1 MSLYLNYRPKTL
13 EQIKGNK
20 ETVSAL
26 QGFLDNPDKMPH
38 VYLFHG
44 PTGCGKTTFGR
55 IIGNTLEVVK
65 EDIVEMDS
73 AQFNGIDT
81 VREIRKNSAYK
92 PLRSKYRIY
101 ILDEVHMFSTA
112 AQEGMLKILED
123 TPKHIIFILCTTDPN
138 KLKPT
143 LKGRC
148 QQFQVKPLSDDEM
161 RKLLKQTVRKEKE
174 KLESEVL
181 DQIILDSQGHARQ
194 ALQILEQV
202 LNTDSDKRLEAA
214 KQSAIETSQ
223 SIELCRAL
231 LGKSTWKQVS
241 TILLGL
247 KGQDPE
253 GIRRIVLGYAQSV
266 LLKSDNSKAGLILE
280 EFLESTYNSGFP
292 QLVFACYSVI
302 KNS

>member
-1 MSLYLNYRPKTL
+1 MSLYHTHRPKTL
-13 EQIKGNK
+13 EQIRGNK

-26 QGFLDNPDKMPH
+26 QGFLLTPEKMPH
-38 VYLFHG
+38 VYLFYG

-55 IIGNTLEVVK
+55 IIGNTLEVAK
-65 EDIVEMDS
+65 EDIIEMDS

-81 VREIRKNSAYK
+81 IREMRKNSAYK

-101 ILDEVHMFSTA
+101 ILDEVHMFTTA

-123 TPKHIIFILCTTDPN
+123 TPRHVIFILCTTNPE
-138 KLKPT
+138 KLKST
-143 LKGRC
+143 IRGRC

-161 RKLLKQTVRKEKE
+161 QKLLKQTIRKEKDSIE
-174 KLESEVL
+174 AEVL
-181 DQIILDSQGHARQ
+181 SQIIQDAQGHSRQ

-202 LNTDSDKRLEAA
+202 LNTEPEKRLEAA
-214 KQSAIETSQ
+214 KQAEIETSQ

-231 LGKSTWKQVS
+231 LGKSNWKQVS
-241 TILLGL
+241 IILTGL

-253 GIRRIVLGYAQSV
+253 GIRRHVLGYAQAV
-266 LLKSDNSKAGLILE
+266 LLKSDNEKAGLVLE
-280 EFLESTYNSGFP
+280 EFLEPTYNSGYP
-292 QLVFACYSVI
+292 QLVFACYSVT

>member
-1 MSLYLNYRPKTL
+1 MSLYHKYRPKNL
-13 EQIKGNK
+13 EQIRGNK

-26 QGFLDNPDKMPH
+26 KGFLENPEKMPRA
-38 VYLFHG
+38 YLFHG

-55 IIGNTLEVVK
+55 IIGNTLEIAK

-81 VREIRKNSAYK
+81 VREMRKNSSYK
-92 PLRSKYRIY
+92 PLKSKLRIY
-101 ILDEVHMFSTA
+101 ILDEVHMFSSA

-123 TPKHIIFILCTTDPN
+123 TPKHVIFILCTTDPQ

-148 QQFQVKPLSDDEM
+148 QQFQVKPLSDEVM
-161 RKLLKQTVRKEKE
+161 SKLLRQTARKESD
-174 KLESEVL
+174 KLESEVI
-181 DQIILDSQGHARQ
+181 DQIVNDSQGHVRQ

-202 LNTDSDKRLEAA
+202 LNTEPEKRLEAA
-214 KQSAIETSQ
+214 KQSAIEESQ

-231 LGKSTWKQVS
+231 LSSSNWKKVS
-241 TILLGL
+241 EILTGL

-253 GIRRIVLGYAQSV
+253 GIRRHVLGYAQSV
-266 LLKSDNSKAGLILE
+266 LLKSDNTKAGLVLE
-280 EFLESTYNSGFP
+280 EFLEPTYNSGFA

>member
-1 MSLYLNYRPKTL
+1 MSLYLKHRPQTL
-13 EQIKGNK
+13 EQIRGNK

-26 QGFLDNPDKMPH
+26 QGFLEKPEKMPH

-55 IIGNTLEVVK
+55 IIGNTLEVAK

-81 VREIRKNSAYK
+81 VREMRKNSSYR
-92 PLRSKYRIY
+92 PLKSKYRIY
-101 ILDEVHMFSTA
+101 ILDEVHMFTTA

-123 TPKHIIFILCTTDPN
+123 TPKHVIFILCTTDPQ

-143 LKGRC
+143 LRGRC
-148 QQFQVKPLSDDEM
+148 QQFQVKVLSDEEM
-161 RKLLKQTVRKEKE
+161 TKLLRQTARKEKD
-174 KLESEVL
+174 KIQSEVIE
-181 DQIILDSQGHARQ
+181 QIVQDSQGHVRQ

-202 LNTDSDKRLEAA
+202 LNTDPDKRLEAA
-214 KQSAIETSQ
+214 KQSAVETSQ

-231 LGKSTWKQVS
+231 LGKSNWKTVAE
-241 TILLGL
+241 ILQGL

-253 GIRRIVLGYAQSV
+253 SIRRHVLAYAQAV
-266 LLKSDNSKAGLILE
+266 ILKADNSKAGLILE
-280 EFLESTYNSGFP
+280 EFLEPTYNSGFT